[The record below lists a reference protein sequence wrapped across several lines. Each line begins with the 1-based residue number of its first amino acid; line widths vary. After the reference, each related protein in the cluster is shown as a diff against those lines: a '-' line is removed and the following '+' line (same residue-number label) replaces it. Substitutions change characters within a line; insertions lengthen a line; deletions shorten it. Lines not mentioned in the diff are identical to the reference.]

1 MLFVTLNTVFQGL
14 GRWLGGKRLL
24 CKQEDM
30 DLDPQ
35 DTHKKLGA
43 SSHIGRLALGSAG
56 EDTDLGKTLSHNYD
70 GEQ

>member
-1 MLFVTLNTVFQGL
+1 M
-14 GRWLGGKRLL
+14 L

>member
-1 MLFVTLNTVFQGL
+1 MQSSRGW
-14 GRWLGGKRLL
+14 GDGSGGKHLL

-56 EDTDLGKTLSHNYD
+56 EDTDLGKTLSHN
-70 GEQ
+70 